1 MSQSIAAATARGLS
15 LEEWAA
21 LDEEEAGELVDG
33 RLVEE
38 EMPEYIHEV
47 IVAWFVRALGN
58 WLVPRGGSAVG
69 SGAKYAVAAARG
81 RKPDASAWF
90 PGRRPPA
97 RGLIREPPDLALE
110 VVSATPRDAKRDRIE
125 KMDEYA
131 GFGVRF
137 YWILDPAER
146 TLEVYELGADRR
158 YVRALGASE
167 GILTSIPGCE
177 GLTLDLGTLWA
188 EVERLEQA
196 DPSDPTK

>member
-1 MSQSIAAATARGLS
+1 MSPPTAAALASGLS
-15 LEEWAA
+15 LEAWAA
-21 LDEEEAGELVDG
+21 LDEEEPGELVDG

-38 EMPEYIHEV
+38 ETPEYIHEV
-47 IVAWFVRALGN
+47 IVAWFVQALRN

-69 SGAKYAVAAARG
+69 SGAKYAVGPARG

-97 RGLIREPPDLALE
+97 RGLIRQPPDLALE

-131 GFGVRF
+131 AFGVRF

-167 GILTSIPGCE
+167 GVLLSIPGCE
-177 GLTLDLGTLWA
+177 GLSLDLGTLWA

-196 DPSDPTK
+196 DQPDAGK